1 MGLLAAAATAGALVG
16 FGLREGTPVRPLN
29 GIARLVLGSRADGV
43 WGIDPL
49 VTATGVVVHVTLMFA
64 WGLLYVRLAD
74 ARSVL
79 ARVGLAIVVALA
91 ALLLDLFIVER
102 VLGAG
107 GAGVLTIAQVIA
119 LHALLAASL
128 VIGMRLA
135 SPPV

>member
-29 GIARLVLGSRADGV
+29 GVARLALGARADGV
-43 WGIDPL
+43 WGVDAL
-49 VTATGVVVHVTLMFA
+49 VTATGVLVHVTVMLA
-64 WGLLYVRLAD
+64 WGLLYVRLAT
-74 ARSVL
+74 ARSLL
-79 ARVGLAIVVALA
+79 ARVGLAIVVAVA
-91 ALLLDLFIVER
+91 ALLLELFIVER

-107 GAGVLTIAQVIA
+107 GAGVLTMAQVVA